1 MQLTLP
7 EPRTTPKVRRRST
20 PSHKP
25 VGVRPSGLVPRC
37 LQKRYID
44 VRVLLA
50 LLVVLL
56 ATAGFSPTSRGFE
69 YVQFEAS
76 NPAQSGQVLLTAQ
89 LFLPQGAGPFPAVV
103 LMHGCGGWQPA
114 VLHALQEHAEFLV
127 RHGFAVLNL
136 DSFGPRKKAGGQ
148 VCESWQ
154 LLQDARFYRTYDA
167 FDALRFLQAR
177 HFVDA
182 QNVFLMGQSNGGS
195 VAIKAAL
202 ASDPRAYGRVG
213 ATFRAVVAYYPWCGV
228 LVERDLTLASP
239 LLIFGGGLDEWTP
252 PYQCL
257 QARASGAPLR
267 VKIYPQAVHSFDV
280 DIVLQRF
287 LGRWI
292 GENPYAV
299 RDSRELML
307 AFFQEHLVG
316 APEYRPHERPA
327 SVFPQNR

>member
-25 VGVRPSGLVPRC
+25 VGVRPSGFIPRC

-44 VRVLLA
+44 LRVLLV
-50 LLVVLL
+50 LLVVLF
-56 ATAGFSPTSRGFE
+56 ATAGFSPASRGFE

-76 NPAQSGQVLLTAQ
+76 NPAQSGQVMLTAQ

-114 VLHALQEHAEFLV
+114 VLHALQEHAGFLV
-127 RHGFAVLNL
+127 RHGFVVLNL

-154 LLQDARFYRTYDA
+154 LLQDARFYRTNDA

-182 QNVFLMGQSNGGS
+182 QNVFLMGQSNG
-195 VAIKAAL
+195 
-202 ASDPRAYGRVG
+202 
-213 ATFRAVVAYYPWCGV
+213 
-228 LVERDLTLASP
+228 
-239 LLIFGGGLDEWTP
+239 
-252 PYQCL
+252 
-257 QARASGAPLR
+257 
-267 VKIYPQAVHSFDV
+267 
-280 DIVLQRF
+280 
-287 LGRWI
+287 
-292 GENPYAV
+292 
-299 RDSRELML
+299 
-307 AFFQEHLVG
+307 
-316 APEYRPHERPA
+316 ERPA
-327 SVFPQNR
+327 RLWSGGGNVSCRGGLLPLVWGLGGTRPDPGLAVADLWWWPG